1 MTDPNRLS
9 GVLAP
14 VLTPLDAGLRPDH
27 PRLVAHCRWLLDA
40 GLSLAP
46 LGTTSEANSLGLDD
60 RMAVLSAMVDGGI
73 EPARILAGAG
83 SCALRD
89 AVGLSRHAVSLRC
102 AGVLLLPPF
111 YYKAV
116 SDDGLFGWVSE
127 LISAVGDSHLRIYL
141 YHIPPIAQVGF
152 SPDLIE
158 RLIRAYPGIIA
169 GLKDSSGDW
178 SNTQA
183 CHERDWD
190 DFRIFVGSEKTLLD
204 NLRAGGAGC
213 ISATANVNPG
223 GLQTL
228 LHRWREDAAPALSER
243 AVAIRSV
250 FEAYPVIPALKATI
264 ARWLDDED
272 WLRTC
277 PPLVPMPADQRSQ
290 LAGRLAD
297 LGFER
302 L

>member
-14 VLTPLDAGLRPDH
+14 VLTPLDARLRPDH
-27 PRLVAHCRWLLDA
+27 PRLLAHCRWLLDA

-46 LGTTSEANSLGLDD
+46 LGTTSEANSLALDD
-60 RMAVLSAMVDGGI
+60 RMAVLSALVDDGI
-73 EPARILAGAG
+73 EPARILAGGG
-83 SCALRD
+83 SCALREAAELSQH
-89 AVGLSRHAVSLRC
+89 AVGLNC

-127 LISAVGDSHLRIYL
+127 LISAVGDPRLRIYL

-152 SPDLIE
+152 SADLIE

-178 SNTQA
+178 SNTLA
-183 CHERDWD
+183 CHDRGWD

-223 GLQTL
+223 GLQRL
-228 LHRWREDAAPALSER
+228 LQQWRDDAAPALNEQ
-243 AVAIRSV
+243 ALAIRSV
-250 FEAYPVIPALKATI
+250 FEEYPVIPALKATI
-264 ARWLDDED
+264 ARWLDDEE

-277 PPLVPMPADQRSQ
+277 PPLVPMPADQRSR
-290 LAGRLAD
+290 LAGWLTD
-297 LGFER
+297 LGLER
-302 L
+302 H